1 MSGCRFVQQ
10 GWAVTVSVL
19 FAVALPAAAQQVEW
33 RQDYAKARA
42 EARTSGRPL
51 VLDFST
57 EQCMWCR
64 KLEAT
69 TFRDPAVA
77 ALLARDFVP
86 LHVDALRQ
94 PALARALKIDR
105 YPTLLFAAPDGTIL
119 GRHVG
124 FVDAGRF
131 RGQLERALARVPAKA
146 PAAEIEHAYREAGAA
161 IQTRDYP
168 RAIALLRQVAAD
180 GRDGP
185 AERKAGAL
193 LQDFERAAA
202 EQLRQAQQLQP
213 EEARAALAN
222 LVRTFDGTAAAR
234 EATQTLTARVR

>member
-10 GWAVTVSVL
+10 GWVVAVSLL
-19 FAVALPAAAQQVEW
+19 FAVALPAAGQGVEW

-42 EARTSGRPL
+42 EARATGRPL

-69 TFRDPAVA
+69 TFRDPTVA

-86 LHVDALRQ
+86 LHVDALHQ

-131 RGQLERALARVPAKA
+131 RDQLERALARVPGFG
-146 PAAEIEHAYREAGAA
+146 RG
-161 IQTRDYP
+161 QGSGTRSQESGVRGP
-168 RAIALLRQVAAD
+168 QNRQSVSSLLT
-180 GRDGP
+180 P
-185 AERKAGAL
+185 H
-193 LQDFERAAA
+193 
-202 EQLRQAQQLQP
+202 P
-213 EEARAALAN
+213 
-222 LVRTFDGTAAAR
+222 
-234 EATQTLTARVR
+234 